1 MQTPVAL
8 LTADQL
14 FRMPD
19 DGYCHEL
26 VEGRLTTV
34 SPPGFVHGICG
45 GRLIA
50 ALERHV
56 REQGLGYVAQDTGFT
71 LRTDPDTVRAPDVAF
86 VAAAR
91 IPRGDLP
98 LKYWPGAPDLA
109 VEVLSPRERGIDR
122 KIEDYLTSGA
132 RAVWI
137 VRPRDRTVTVHH
149 PAAPPRV
156 FQEDELLEDPQ
167 VMPGFRYPLRDL
179 FENLPRR

>member
-14 FRMPD
+14 FWMPD

-71 LRTDPDTVRAPDVAF
+71 LRTAPDTVRAPDVAF

-156 FQEDELLEDPQ
+156 FQEDEMLEDPQ